1 MFIQGSIK
9 IRSIDTLKNIWTNGC
24 YDILHIG
31 HIRLFEF
38 AKSLGDKLIVGID
51 SDNRIKKS
59 KGNNRPINNQEFR
72 KEILQAVRFIDE
84 VYIFYTDD
92 ELCNLIKQNSIDT
105 IVVGTDYKDK
115 DVVGSQFSK
124 ETIFFP
130 RTIDISTSKIYEYA
144 SHNQS
149 TT

>member
-59 KGNNRPINNQEFR
+59 KGDDRPINKQEFR

-92 ELCNLIKQNSIDT
+92 ELCSLIKQNDIDT
-105 IVVGTDYKDK
+105 IVVGSDYK

-124 ETIFFP
+124 ETVFFP
-130 RTIDISTSKIYEYA
+130 RTIDISTSKIYGYA
-144 SHNQS
+144 SHN
-149 TT
+149 

>member
-1 MFIQGSIK
+1 MFIQSGVKIWSIH
-9 IRSIDTLKNIWTNGC
+9 TLKNIWTNGC

-38 AKSLGDKLIVGID
+38 AKSLGGKLIVGID
-51 SDNRIKKS
+51 ADNRIKKS

-72 KEILQAVRFIDE
+72 KEILQAVKFIDE

-92 ELCNLIKQNSIDT
+92 ELCNLIKQNNIDT
-105 IVVGTDYKDK
+105 IVVGSDYKYK
-115 DVVGSQFSK
+115 NVVGSQFSK
-124 ETIFFP
+124 ETLFFP
-130 RTIDISTSKIYEYA
+130 KTIDISTSKIYESY
-144 SHNQS
+144 NQS

>member
-1 MFIQGSIK
+1 VFIQGSVEIW
-9 IRSIDTLKNIWTNGC
+9 SVYTLKNIWTNGC

-51 SDNRIKKS
+51 ADDRVKQF

-72 KEILQAVRFIDE
+72 KEILQAVKFIDKI
-84 VYIFYTDD
+84 YIFYTDD
-92 ELCNLIKQNSIDT
+92 ELCNLIKENNIDT
-105 IVVGTDYKDK
+105 IVVGNDYKDK
-115 DVVGSQFSK
+115 NVIGSQFSK
-124 ETIFFP
+124 QTVFFP
-130 RTIDISTSKIYEYA
+130 KTINISTSKIYESY
-144 SHNQS
+144 NQS

>member
-1 MFIQGSIK
+1 MFIQGGVKVWSIY
-9 IRSIDTLKNIWTNGC
+9 TLKNIWTNGC

-51 SDNRIKKS
+51 ADDRVKEL
-59 KGNNRPINNQEFR
+59 KGKNRPINSQEFR
-72 KEILQAVRFIDE
+72 KEILQAIKFIDE
-84 VYIFYTDD
+84 VHVFYTDD
-92 ELCNLIKQNSIDT
+92 ELCNLIKQNNIDT
-105 IVVGTDYKDK
+105 IVVGSDYKDK
-115 DVVGSQFSK
+115 NVIGSQFSH

-130 RTIDISTSKIYEYA
+130 KTIDISTSKIYE

>member
-1 MFIQGSIK
+1 
-9 IRSIDTLKNIWTNGC
+9 LKNIWTNGC

-51 SDNRIKKS
+51 ADNRVRRS
-59 KGNNRPINNQEFR
+59 KGNNRPINSQEFR
-72 KEILQAVRFIDE
+72 KEILQAVKFIDE
-84 VYIFYTDD
+84 VYIFHSDD
-92 ELCNLIKQNSIDT
+92 ELCNLIKQHNIDT
-105 IVVGTDYKDK
+105 IVVGSDYKDK
-115 DVVGSQFSK
+115 NVIGSQFSK
-124 ETIFFP
+124 QTVFFP
-130 RTIDISTSKIYEYA
+130 RTIDISTSKIYE

>member
-1 MFIQGSIK
+1 
-9 IRSIDTLKNIWTNGC
+9 LKNIWTNGC

>member
-1 MFIQGSIK
+1 
-9 IRSIDTLKNIWTNGC
+9 LKNIWTNGC

-51 SDNRIKKS
+51 ADDRVKQF

-72 KEILQAVRFIDE
+72 KEILQAVKFIDKI
-84 VYIFYTDD
+84 YIFYTDD
-92 ELCNLIKQNSIDT
+92 ELCNLIKENNIDT
-105 IVVGTDYKDK
+105 IVVGNDYKDK
-115 DVVGSQFSK
+115 NVIGSQFSK
-124 ETIFFP
+124 QTVFFP
-130 RTIDISTSKIYEYA
+130 KTINISTSKIYESY
-144 SHNQS
+144 NQS

>member
-1 MFIQGSIK
+1 MFIQGSVEIW
-9 IRSIDTLKNIWTNGC
+9 SVYTLKNIWTNGC

-51 SDNRIKKS
+51 ADDRVKQF

-72 KEILQAVRFIDE
+72 KEILQAVKFIDKI
-84 VYIFYTDD
+84 YIFYTDD
-92 ELCNLIKQNSIDT
+92 ELCNLIKENNIDT
-105 IVVGTDYKDK
+105 IVVGNDYKDK
-115 DVVGSQFSK
+115 NVIGSQFSK
-124 ETIFFP
+124 QTVFFP
-130 RTIDISTSKIYEYA
+130 KTINISTSKIYESY
-144 SHNQS
+144 NQS

>member
-1 MFIQGSIK
+1 VFIQGSIK

>member
-1 MFIQGSIK
+1 M
-9 IRSIDTLKNIWTNGC
+9 KNIWTNGC

-51 SDNRIKKS
+51 ADNRIKKS

-72 KEILQAVRFIDE
+72 KEILQAVKFIDE

-92 ELCNLIKQNSIDT
+92 ELCNLIKQNNIDI
-105 IVVGTDYKDK
+105 IVVGSDYKYK
-115 DVVGSQFSK
+115 NVIGSQFSK
-124 ETIFFP
+124 DIVFFP
-130 RTIDISTSKIYEYA
+130 KTIDISTSKIYE
-144 SHNQS
+144 SHN
-149 TT
+149 

>member
-1 MFIQGSIK
+1 
-9 IRSIDTLKNIWTNGC
+9 LKNIWTNGC

-38 AKSLGDKLIVGID
+38 AKSLVDKLIVGID
-51 SDNRIKKS
+51 SDDRVKKA
-59 KGNNRPINNQEFR
+59 KGHNRPINSQQFR

-105 IVVGTDYKDK
+105 IVVGSDYKHK
-115 DVVGSQFSK
+115 DVIGSEFSK
-124 ETIFFP
+124 KTVFFP
-130 RTIDISTSKIYEYA
+130 KTIDISTSKIYE
-144 SHNQS
+144 SRNQS

>member
-1 MFIQGSIK
+1 M
-9 IRSIDTLKNIWTNGC
+9 KNIWTNGC